1 MKFNSKAFEFVK
13 FDREQIE
20 KEINLKEE
28 AEKDGGLN
36 RPPANAKEKSSAERL
51 GIKKS
56 RELLDKEINKAHN
69 WLTPLIETIDN
80 LSLKIK
86 GRHWNIQAT
95 KNRIRENIGKAS
107 TTLESQKMIFDKE
120 HQDVESFRNL
130 HGIGRQPKITSFE
143 MVIVQVGIVIFLFVS
158 ESILNMNLLAT
169 AIGKRE
175 GLTYSMSVAGLNVLL
190 SALVGYFILKGAIN
204 YENSTKKRLLDLFTI
219 VYVAIIIYI
228 NCVLGAIRAISDKTN
243 QEVTISGFSIGQGV
257 DNALAFWTVHWTP
270 LSLVL
275 TFIGILFAV
284 ISLVDAYYFKDIYP
298 GYGDAAKKREHSRK
312 VIEKEI
318 DNLVNA
324 KQKIFNNEHSNGNI
338 LKKELIEKDLT
349 LLTNESNKIIQIFN
363 GYSDYVFS
371 VQRGI
376 KEILE
381 TYRGINGQVRSDK
394 VRPEYWDEK
403 YKMDDHY
410 LKPEL
415 KFSNYKDYY
424 YPGNTIQARM
434 VEEQKRIT
442 DEHSEYEKALNLYE
456 KEIDNE
462 ILELK
467 KKYALT

>member
-1 MKFNSKAFEFVK
+1 M
-13 FDREQIE
+13 
-20 KEINLKEE
+20 
-28 AEKDGGLN
+28 
-36 RPPANAKEKSSAERL
+36 
-51 GIKKS
+51 
-56 RELLDKEINKAHN
+56 
-69 WLTPLIETIDN
+69 
-80 LSLKIK
+80 
-86 GRHWNIQAT
+86 
-95 KNRIRENIGKAS
+95 
-107 TTLESQKMIFDKE
+107 
-120 HQDVESFRNL
+120 
-130 HGIGRQPKITSFE
+130 
-143 MVIVQVGIVIFLFVS
+143 
-158 ESILNMNLLAT
+158 
-169 AIGKRE
+169 
-175 GLTYSMSVAGLNVLL
+175 
-190 SALVGYFILKGAIN
+190 
-204 YENSTKKRLLDLFTI
+204 
-219 VYVAIIIYI
+219 
-228 NCVLGAIRAISDKTN
+228 
-243 QEVTISGFSIGQGV
+243 
-257 DNALAFWTVHWTP
+257 
-270 LSLVL
+270 
-275 TFIGILFAV
+275 
-284 ISLVDAYYFKDIYP
+284 
-298 GYGDAAKKREHSRK
+298 
-312 VIEKEI
+312 
-318 DNLVNA
+318 
-324 KQKIFNNEHSNGNI
+324 
-338 LKKELIEKDLT
+338 T

>member
-1 MKFNSKAFEFVK
+1 MKVFEFAK

-20 KEINLKEE
+20 KEINLKTE

-56 RELLDKEINKAHN
+56 RELLDKEINRAQN
-69 WLTPLIETIDN
+69 WLTPLITIIDN

-86 GRHWNIQAT
+86 KRHWNIQTT
-95 KNRIRENIGKAS
+95 KNRIRENIGKAT

-130 HGIGRQPKITSFE
+130 HGIGRQPKITTFQ
-143 MVIVQVGIVIFLFVS
+143 MVILQVGIVIFLFVL
-158 ESILNMNLLAT
+158 ESFANMRLLEK
-169 AIGKRE
+169 AIGTME
-175 GLTYSMSVAGLNVLL
+175 GLAYSTSIAGLNVLL
-190 SALVGYFILKGAIN
+190 SALVGYFVLKGAIN
-204 YENSTKKRLLDLFTI
+204 YESGAKKRLLDLFMF
-219 VYVAIIIYI
+219 VYATIIIYI
-228 NCVLGAIRAISDKTN
+228 NCVLGAIRAIADKTN
-243 QEVTISGFSIGQGV
+243 QEVSISGFAIGGEY
-257 DNALAFWTVHWTP
+257 NALAFWTVHWTP

-284 ISLVDAYYFKDIYP
+284 ISLADAYYFKDVYP

-312 VIEKEI
+312 IIEREI
-318 DNLVNA
+318 DNLVNV
-324 KQKIFNNEHSNGNI
+324 KQKIFNNEHSKGNI
-338 LKKELIEKDLT
+338 LKTELTEKDLILFT
-349 LLTNESNKIIQIFN
+349 EESNKIIQIFN

-381 TYRGINGQVRSDK
+381 TYRGINGQVRADG
-394 VRPEYWDEK
+394 VRPEYWNEK
-403 YKMDDHY
+403 YKLDDHY

-415 KFSNYKDYY
+415 KFPNCKDYY
-424 YPGNTIQARM
+424 YPGNTVQTRM
-434 VEEQKRIT
+434 VDEQKRIT
-442 DEHSEYEKALNLYE
+442 DEHSEYEKALNVYD

>member
-1 MKFNSKAFEFVK
+1 MKVFEFAK

-20 KEINLKEE
+20 KEINLKAE

-51 GIKKS
+51 AIKKS
-56 RELLDKEINKAHN
+56 RGLLDKEINRAHN
-69 WLTPLIETIDN
+69 WLTPLIKTIDN

-86 GRHWNIQAT
+86 KRHWNIQTT
-95 KNRIRENIGKAS
+95 KNRIRENIGKAT
-107 TTLESQKMIFDKE
+107 TTLESQKMVFDKE

-130 HGIGRQPKITSFE
+130 HGIGRQPKITSFQ
-143 MVIVQVGIVIFLFVS
+143 MVILQVGIVIFLFVL
-158 ESILNMNLLAT
+158 ESFANMRLLEK
-169 AIGKRE
+169 AIGTRE
-175 GLTYSMSVAGLNVLL
+175 GLAYSTSIAGLNVLL
-190 SALVGYFILKGAIN
+190 SALVGYFVLKGAIN
-204 YENSTKKRLLDLFTI
+204 YESGAKKKLLDLFMF
-219 VYVAIIIYI
+219 VYATIIIYI
-228 NCVLGAIRAISDKTN
+228 NCVLGAIRAIADKTQ
-243 QEVTISGFSIGQGV
+243 QEVSISGFAIGGEY
-257 DNALAFWTVHWTP
+257 NALAFWTVNWTP

-284 ISLVDAYYFKDIYP
+284 ISLADAYYFKDVYP

-312 VIEKEI
+312 IIEREI
-318 DNLVNA
+318 DNLVNV
-324 KQKIFNNEHSNGNI
+324 KQKIFNNEHSKGNI
-338 LKKELIEKDLT
+338 LKTELTEKDLIS
-349 LLTNESNKIIQIFN
+349 LTNESNKIIQIFN
-363 GYSDYVFS
+363 SYSDYVFS

-381 TYRGINGQVRSDK
+381 TYRGINGQVRADG
-394 VRPEYWDEK
+394 VRPEYWNER
-403 YKMDDHY
+403 YKLDDHY

-415 KFSNYKDYY
+415 KFGDYKDYY
-424 YPGNTIQARM
+424 FSGDSIQTRM

-442 DEHSEYEKALNLYE
+442 DEHSEYEKALNLYD